1 MKEFKEFKGFIN
13 ELSSTLGIE
22 RRELIE
28 KDIIL
33 HNNSSGFI

>member
-13 ELSSTLGIE
+13 ELSSTLGIG

-28 KDIIL
+28 KDIIKL
-33 HNNSSGFI
+33 ASQN